1 LIKDLEGNRLREIN
15 GKTAAG
21 LQKVRWN
28 LRKRRVQ
35 TAGGQRQFR
44 GRRGPSTVEAGTY
57 KATLVVD
64 DKEIVTKKFK
74 VIDDPI
80 LK

>member
-1 LIKDLEGNRLREIN
+1 
-15 GKTAAG
+15 
-21 LQKVRWN
+21 
-28 LRKRRVQ
+28 
-35 TAGGQRQFR
+35 
-44 GRRGPSTVEAGTY
+44 VEAGTY